1 MDKGGAA
8 MKLIEIRKIFQ
19 ENNGIMKTSE
29 LYKNGVTKYE
39 IKKFTDS
46 EFFERISVG
55 YYKLHEEEISDVKL
69 ISILLPDAV
78 LCFDTALY
86 NYGYSDRTPTE
97 WHLAIDKDISKSRVR
112 IDYPYIKAYYV
123 EHNLI
128 HLGVEDIII
137 EDIRMKIYSRDRL
150 ICDCLKYE
158 RKIDIEIF
166 NKAIINYIKDPMK
179 NVSKLLEIAK
189 IRGVEKKVYDKI
201 GTWL

>member
-1 MDKGGAA
+1 

-29 LYKNGVTKYE
+29 LYKNGITKYE

-46 EFFERISVG
+46 EFFERISTG
-55 YYKLHEEEISDVKL
+55 YYKLYEEEISDVKL
-69 ISILLPDAV
+69 ISILLPEAV

-128 HLGVEDIII
+128 YLGVEDIII

-158 RKIDIEIF
+158 RKMDVEIF

>member
-46 EFFERISVG
+46 EFFERISTG
-55 YYKLHEEEISDVKL
+55 YYRLYEEEISDIKL
-69 ISILLPDAV
+69 ISILLPEAV

-158 RKIDIEIF
+158 RKMTF
-166 NKAIINYIKDPMK
+166 
-179 NVSKLLEIAK
+179 
-189 IRGVEKKVYDKI
+189 
-201 GTWL
+201 TT